1 MDPNFNNELNEFN
14 QGLFDYVP
22 LENGIFQDDFDDDY
36 ILGNNE
42 ENNEMII
49 LQRNHRRA
57 NKIENK
63 AGFAT
68 FRLLILYCL
77 YLCTPNPLTEFISN
91 LILFLLVHEFLV
103 ISNCIGMR
111 IYLGIKHRYNPHNI
125 EFPSLC
131 LLIDSLNTLFFFTW
145 FLYGNYEIL
154 FDKNGVE
161 ESLQKNI
168 LVTYYIT
175 ILILFGF
182 FIFAKI
188 IFYLVFIIIFCPCIS
203 YVLFSDIR
211 EEYKQAQKAKKL
223 QEQLID
229 ISYEDYLKKNGSEA
243 DMCIICTDSFKN
255 NDRVIELSCNNK
267 HVFHADCIKTWI
279 AKKTICPMC
288 RADLVP
294 DLDEENDNNI
304 NEQ

>member
-131 LLIDSLNTLFFFTW
+131 LLVDSLNTLIFFTW

-229 ISYEDYLKKNGSEA
+229 ISYEDYLKK
-243 DMCIICTDSFKN
+243 KW
-255 NDRVIELSCNNK
+255 K
-267 HVFHADCIKTWI
+267 
-279 AKKTICPMC
+279 
-288 RADLVP
+288 
-294 DLDEENDNNI
+294 
-304 NEQ
+304 